1 MRPYIFKTI
10 LLISILTIVF
20 GTLSAW
26 AEDEAPTASG
36 DISMLSKYVWRGW
49 ELSDDSIVVQP
60 SATVGYKGFSFNLWG
75 NLDTDY
81 VATESSDFNEIDLTL
96 AYDTSIG
103 PVGLGFGYI
112 YYGLEGDDSKEIYI
126 SAGYDT
132 ILTPTLTIY
141 RDIDLFPGYYYSFG
155 ISHSVVLPNDMSLD
169 LSGSLGYYDDDTG
182 YSSMHDGLL
191 SAGLTIPLNSYIT
204 ISPSLS
210 YSFALSDEAEGVLI
224 NSEGDSDFM
233 YGGVTLSIAF

>member
-1 MRPYIFKTI
+1 MKHGISKITLF
-10 LLISILTIVF
+10 ISILII
-20 GTLSAW
+20 TLSPFSAW

-36 DISMLSKYVWRGW
+36 DISILSKYVWRGY
-49 ELSDDSIVVQP
+49 ELSDDSIVIQP

-81 VATESSDFNEIDLTL
+81 VATDNSDFNETDLTL
-96 AYDTSIG
+96 AYDTAVG

-112 YYGLEGDDSKEIYI
+112 YYGLEGDDTQELYV

-132 ILTPTLTIY
+132 LLAPSLTVY
-141 RDIDLFPGYYYSFG
+141 KDIDQFPGIYVNFG
-155 ISHSVVLPNDMSLD
+155 LSHSIELSNGISLD

-182 YSSMHDGLL
+182 YSCMHDGLV
-191 SAGLTIPLNSYIT
+191 SAGLTIPIYSYMT
-204 ISPSLS
+204 LSPSLS
-210 YSFALSDEAEGVLI
+210 YSFSLSDEADGALA
-224 NSEGDSDFM
+224 NNDGDTDFM